1 MTALCS
7 DCYQSTLQYD
17 NAEETVNRKMSQIQ
31 ARRKAGL
38 CRQSKPEQ
46 ASALGSCILGKRTHC
61 STCQCM
67 AATTPEVDWCRTE
80 AEESSSE
87 PFLDVHGI
95 IPAGRAAELTLVL
108 PLGLRAA

>member
-1 MTALCS
+1 MTASCS

-17 NAEETVNRKMSQIQ
+17 KAEETVNRKMSQIQ

-46 ASALGSCILGKRTHC
+46 TSALCSCVLGKRIQR
-61 STCQCM
+61 SACQCM
-67 AATTPEVDWCRTE
+67 GAATPEVDWCRTE
-80 AEESSSE
+80 AEDSSSE

-95 IPAGRAAELTLVL
+95 ILAGRAAELTLVL